1 MKKTLVMVISENN
14 LEAVTRTIHEIGN
27 MDNTDLLI
35 IDEASDYDLI
45 EELKDHKSV
54 KCILHPIPQ
63 GFGTSFAEAI
73 NYGNNFEYDFLIT
86 ADCRVKKLRDNI
98 SSIQNNLNYGYDI
111 VTCSR
116 ILENY
121 SHEMIEDEILEML
134 NTLSISLMENTGLDL
149 TDPLSPDKGL
159 NLKNMEQIFLTED
172 GQGALLQL
180 FVQSVYFGYTVIEI
194 PAEEDIKI
202 GRNDFD
208 SDDPLDEFLSVIET
222 EKYLYS
228 KGSIN

>member
-1 MKKTLVMVISENN
+1 MSPNMCYLCLRS
-14 LEAVTRTIHEIGN
+14 IH
-27 MDNTDLLI
+27 
-35 IDEASDYDLI
+35 
-45 EELKDHKSV
+45 
-54 KCILHPIPQ
+54 
-63 GFGTSFAEAI
+63 
-73 NYGNNFEYDFLIT
+73 
-86 ADCRVKKLRDNI
+86 
-98 SSIQNNLNYGYDI
+98 
-111 VTCSR
+111 
-116 ILENY
+116 
-121 SHEMIEDEILEML
+121 
-134 NTLSISLMENTGLDL
+134 
-149 TDPLSPDKGL
+149 PDKGL

-222 EKYLYS
+222 EKYLYN